1 MNEYLSWTTF
11 KFKMMKASVKY
22 LLTLCILLLSVTN
35 QLTAHTQKGG
45 VSFLSQKTLHTSKD
59 LRLDANHQ
67 LTITSFSTDGK
78 DNSLF
83 FCEEDN
89 VEEDEERFV
98 LQKKHSEIPCASSF
112 YAWNRLLILLN
123 FPQVLLSYK
132 HFIFFTPNKLF
143 VIFRVFRI

>member
-1 MNEYLSWTTF
+1 MNEYLSWITF
-11 KFKMMKASVKY
+11 KSKMVKASVKY

-35 QLTAHTQKGG
+35 QLTAYTQKGA
-45 VSFLSQKTLHTSKD
+45 VSFLPQKTLHTSKD
-59 LRLDANHQ
+59 FHLDASHQ
-67 LTITSFSTDGK
+67 LTFTSFSADSK
-78 DNSLF
+78 ENSLF

-89 VEEDEERFV
+89 VEEDEDRFV
-98 LQKKHSEIPCASSF
+98 LHKKYSETPCASSF
-112 YAWNRLLILLN
+112 YTWNRLLILLN